1 MFRKFAIDPNKHF
14 FVFDTRGDWHAT
26 ILNEYIFD
34 TRGDYIGFIRG
45 EDHDVYTTIGEWIG
59 NLWSDGRIIRK
70 RSTEQRRPLVKD
82 LPPKPAKPTNLPAR
96 AHLPPMFSE
105 LGFDKIDVLE
115 WDDEVFKRVSD
126 MLSDMGE

>member
-1 MFRKFAIDPNKHF
+1 MFRKFAIDPNKPF
-14 FVFDTRGDWHAT
+14 FIFDTRGDWHAT
-26 ILNEYIFD
+26 VLNEYIFD

-45 EDHDVYTTIGEWIG
+45 DEHDAYTTIGEWIG

-82 LPPKPAKPTNLPAR
+82 LPPKPAKPDKLPAR
-96 AHLPPMFSE
+96 AHLPPMFAE